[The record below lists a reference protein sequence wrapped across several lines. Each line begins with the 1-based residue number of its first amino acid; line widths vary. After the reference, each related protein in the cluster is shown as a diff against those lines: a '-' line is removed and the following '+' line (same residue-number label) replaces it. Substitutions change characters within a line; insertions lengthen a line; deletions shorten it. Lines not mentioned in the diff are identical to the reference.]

1 MRVIK
6 CSMCPYF
13 PPQSEWNPS
22 GVFCLSR
29 SYCPRVSGSVCMWWL
44 GLTNMCDVSCAQL
57 WLGDSQ
63 SGSRAPAPSCLAGRT
78 RPCSGGWLR
87 GGRRWAGSRR
97 RWTCSRSG
105 PTLGRSHRSSSASQV
120 SRAGRERKIEFIC
133 LTSFCGLMFWSLKGR
148 LDCLCVRIIQRRW
161 LCVCVY
167 KAVCYS
173 FNHRPPLSSSVTFQ
187 RSSVGFKGSI
197 SRNTL
202 SILVFSGVFN
212 HLKNRCSGHLRMSLS
227 VCTHRESE
235 SLFSACRVSTASAA
249 LMIHLIHTDCD
260 ASFPST

>member
-105 PTLGRSHRSSSASQV
+105 PTLGRSHRGSSASQV

-133 LTSFCGLMFWSLKGR
+133 RTSFCGLMFRSLKGR

-173 FNHRPPLSSSVTFQ
+173 ST
-187 RSSVGFKGSI
+187 
-197 SRNTL
+197 T
-202 SILVFSGVFN
+202 
-212 HLKNRCSGHLRMSLS
+212 GHLSPLLWPFKDP
-227 VCTHRESE
+227 VCG
-235 SLFSACRVSTASAA
+235 
-249 LMIHLIHTDCD
+249 I
-260 ASFPST
+260 

>member
-1 MRVIK
+1 MHACNKMLRVSI
-6 CSMCPYF
+6 F
-13 PPQSEWNPS
+13 PPSVWMKPLRCVLSVPLILPS
-22 GVFCLSR
+22 CFWICVH
-29 SYCPRVSGSVCMWWL
+29 VI
-44 GLTNMCDVSCAQL
+44 TNMCDVSCAQL

-87 GGRRWAGSRR
+87 GGRRWAGSRS

-105 PTLGRSHRSSSASQV
+105 PTLGRSHRGSSASQV
-120 SRAGRERKIEFIC
+120 SRAGRERKIE
-133 LTSFCGLMFWSLKGR
+133 FCGLMFWSLKGR

-227 VCTHRESE
+227 LCTHRESE